1 MQIANF
7 QDLLNAAAMQ
17 SDAQRLLMVFA
28 GATLPADASLQQR
41 AEFEAG
47 QGGELAPLI
56 CVDKLP
62 QELSSFAELTQEAD
76 QLLSAE
82 QRWQIVFIAS
92 LSGSPGQAP
101 GAEQAD
107 KALQAMVESI
117 KAGRIAGFIPF
128 NRQGAPVNLQAR
140 SAS

>member
-28 GATLPADASLQQR
+28 GATLPADASAQQK

-62 QELSSFAELTQEAD
+62 QELGSFEALTQEAD
-76 QLLSAE
+76 QLLSTE

-101 GAEQAD
+101 GPEQAD

-128 NRQGAPVNLQAR
+128 NRQGTPVNLQAH
-140 SAS
+140 